1 LKKVKH
7 KSKFSKILNNKMR
20 RWSYAKFT
28 RKLERICEEQ
38 GIDLKKVSPAY
49 TSQRCSK
56 CGEIHEESRN
66 GEKFICI
73 SCGYSDDADLN
84 AAKNILHR
92 GVYNP
97 SIIKNQK

>member
-1 LKKVKH
+1 MKREMVMKYN
-7 KSKFSKILNNKMR
+7 KILNNKMQ
-20 RWSYAKFT
+20 RWSYNKFT

-38 GIDLKKVSPAY
+38 GICLVKVSPAY

-56 CGEIHEESRN
+56 CGAIHKESRN
-66 GEKFICI
+66 GDMYLCI
-73 SCGYSDDADLN
+73 VCGYSEDADLN